1 MKRFNILYILL
12 IPCAYLL
19 YLVGSNYKS
28 EGAFFYGFAENKET
42 ELNLDIDC
50 LIAKVYVSP
59 GEEVKEG
66 QLLLEASQAKYDIKL
81 NDLEY
86 DLKEQQVNTELEK
99 TKLSNSISQ
108 LEIRKRSDIAELDTE
123 IRSLRA
129 KIELNEKLFDQISS
143 IQVPESSTI
152 NKSARIE
159 LNELENKRAEII
171 APFNQ
176 QLDILKSQLKNA
188 GQPQVLQRQRINKE
202 KELVGLEKEKLQI
215 FAPSDGLIGN
225 VHCIDGEHISS
236 FNTLISFY
244 ERNPT
249 LVKGFVHEKLILEVK
264 TDADLTVSSSQHPNH
279 EVSGKVIGLGTRI
292 VEIPERLRK
301 IPEQKTYGREVLIK
315 IPANNPFLQK
325 EKVTL
330 NSTNRREHNFL
341 LSFFK

>member
-1 MKRFNILYILL
+1 MKGFNILYILI

-19 YLVGSNYKS
+19 YLAGSNFKT

-42 ELNLDIDC
+42 ELNLDVDC
-50 LIAKVYVSP
+50 LIAKVHVSP

-86 DLKEQQVNTELEK
+86 DLKEQQINTEIEK
-99 TKLSNSISQ
+99 AKLTNNIAQ
-108 LEIRKRSDIAELDTE
+108 LEIRKQAEINELDTE
-123 IRSLRA
+123 IRSLQS

-143 IQVPESSTI
+143 ISVPDKGTI

-159 LNELENKRAEII
+159 LNELLARKIEVE
-171 APFNQ
+171 APYNRQ
-176 QLDILKSQLKNA
+176 IQILNAQLKKV
-188 GQPQVLQRQRINKE
+188 GQPQILQRQRLNKE
-202 KELVGLEKEKLQI
+202 KELIGIEKEKLQI

-225 VHCIDGEHISS
+225 IHCIDGEHVSS

-264 TDADLTVSSSQHPNH
+264 TDAKLTVSSSQHPNH
-279 EVSGKVIGLGTRI
+279 EVNGKIIGLGTRI

-315 IPANNPFLQK
+315 IPADNPFLQK

-330 NSTNRREHNFL
+330 NSSDRSEGNFFS
-341 LSFFK
+341 SFFK

>member
-1 MKRFNILYILL
+1 MKRFNILYFLL

-19 YLVGSNYKS
+19 YLAGTNFKS

-50 LIAKVYVSP
+50 LIAKVHVRP
-59 GEEVKEG
+59 GEEVKKG

-81 NDLEY
+81 NELEY
-86 DLKEQQVNTELEK
+86 DLKEQQVSTEIEK
-99 TKLSNSISQ
+99 TKLINNISQ
-108 LEIRKRSDIAELDTE
+108 LEIKKQTDITELDAE
-123 IRSLRA
+123 IRSLKA

-143 IQVPESSTI
+143 IQVPENSTI
-152 NKSARIE
+152 NKSARFE
-159 LNELENKRAEII
+159 LSELENKRTEII
-171 APFNQ
+171 APINQ
-176 QLDILKSQLKNA
+176 QIDILKSQLKKA
-188 GQPQVLQRQRINKE
+188 GQPQGLQRQRIKKE
-202 KELVGLEKEKLQI
+202 KELVGIEKEKLQI

-225 VHCIDGEHISS
+225 VHCIDGEHVSS

-264 TDADLTVSSSQHPNH
+264 NGADLEVSSSQHPNH

-301 IPEQKTYGREVLIK
+301 IPEYKTYGREVLIK

-330 NSTNRREHNFL
+330 NSTIRKEDNFL
-341 LSFFK
+341 SSFFK